1 MARARRSRL
10 SGIAKDP
17 FSRLPRFSLARA
29 SFVVSLSLSL
39 SLSLACARA
48 RESVEREKETARRG
62 EGGGRRM
69 GRNDCTAQKFAI
81 NFWRARWW
89 CRVGV
94 IGFAENF
101 YVFSRH
107 LHNVRGEHGPIDRL
121 I

>member
-1 MARARRSRL
+1 VPGVPGCPELQKIL
-10 SGIAKDP
+10 S
-17 FSRLPRFSLARA
+17 RA
-29 SFVVSLSLSL
+29 SRVSLSPDPPSLSLSR
-39 SLSLACARA
+39 ARE
-48 RESVEREKETARRG
+48 RESVEREKKAAGRG
-62 EGGGRRM
+62 RGRGREEGE
-69 GRNDCTAQKFAI
+69 RNDCTAQKFAI
-81 NFWRARWW
+81 NFWRARW